1 MFEGHVARQ
10 ERTLAMEMPT
20 PWLLVRVS
28 TAKAIAMILVFG
40 GLGAAAL
47 AALVMLALRADVH
60 FGRYREARAT
70 IEVHAVDAPWTPAP
84 RDAMPWTPARQTTR
98 GTK

>member
-10 ERTLAMEMPT
+10 ERTLAMVLPT

-28 TAKAIAMILVFG
+28 TAKAIAMIAVFG
-40 GLGAAAL
+40 GMGAATL
-47 AALVMLALRADVH
+47 AGLVMLAMRADLD
-60 FGRYREARAT
+60 FGWRREARAT

-84 RDAMPWTPARQTTR
+84 RDAKPWTPTRETTR